1 MEKEPR
7 PTKIR
12 RRRFLAAGSASLGAA
27 ALTSLPLPLGARP
40 FPGTESFAGHE
51 KVRMGFIGVGG
62 RGTTHLRTILEVP
75 GAEVTWVCD
84 IDPTALDRALNLVA
98 EKTGKKPTTTEHH
111 EKVLQ
116 AKDVDA
122 VLIATPC
129 DEHARL
135 YLDTIQA
142 GRDLY
147 AEKPLCIT
155 AAEANAIVEA
165 AGKSK
170 SIVQVGFQSRYS
182 PRVRE
187 GIERLHR
194 GDFGEV
200 VELRAAFL
208 APFGPLRGWL
218 SKRARSGDWM
228 IEQAVHHWDIMNWAL
243 KDLPSSAW
251 GAGRTDIFTEGEPD
265 RDVHDYYAAI
275 LQYPNKVQVDWL
287 HSWLCPKGLAFGKSY
302 IQVVGRKGAMDL
314 INGPVEFMDSNRP
327 KETLREDGG
336 NTTRFAQEAFLECVR
351 TRKQPFS
358 NIQNG
363 RDAVLVGLM
372 VRGAVYDR
380 RVVTLDDVKKG

>member
-1 MEKEPR
+1 MEK
-7 PTKIR
+7 R
-12 RRRFLAAGSASLGAA
+12 RILRREFLAAGSASLGAA
-27 ALTSLPLPLGARP
+27 ALSWPARLQAGPDQGA
-40 FPGTESFAGHE
+40 GE
-51 KVRMGFIGVGG
+51 KVRVGFVGVGG

-75 GAEVTWVCD
+75 GAEVTWICD
-84 IDPTALDRALNLVA
+84 IDPTALDKATHLVG
-98 EKTGKKPTTTEHH
+98 EKTGRTPSTTEHH
-111 EKVLQ
+111 DKVLQ

-129 DEHARL
+129 DVHARL

-142 GRDLY
+142 GKDLY
-147 AEKPLCIT
+147 AEKPLSIT
-155 AAEANAIVEA
+155 VAEANAIVEA

-194 GDFGEV
+194 GDLGEV

-208 APFGPLRGWL
+208 APFGPLRGWQ

-243 KDLPSSAW
+243 QGLPLSAW
-251 GAGRTDIFTEGEPD
+251 GAGRTDIFSEGEPD

-275 LQYPNKVQVDWL
+275 IQYPNKVQVDWL
-287 HSWLCPKGLAFGKSY
+287 HSWLCPKGAAFGKSY
-302 IQVVGRKGAMDL
+302 FQIVGRKGAMDL
-314 INGPVEFMDSNRP
+314 LNGPVEFMDSSLP
-327 KETLREDGG
+327 KEALREDGG

-351 TRKQPFS
+351 RRKEPIS
-358 NIQNG
+358 NVRNG
-363 RDAVLVGLM
+363 RDAVLTGLL
-372 VRGAVYDR
+372 VRAAVYDR
-380 RVVTLDDVKKG
+380 RVATMEEIKKG